1 MKAMWFLPFAYI
13 AGEHGFAFFAPYLAL
28 VVFVLTL
35 SKLKKPK
42 PQPIA
47 VRA

>member
-1 MKAMWFLPFAYI
+1 MKALWFLPFAYI

-28 VVFVLTL
+28 VVVVLTL
-35 SKLKKPK
+35 TKLKKPK
-42 PQPIA
+42 TAPLP